1 MSATRQQR
9 VVISA
14 LAVFLLAGSAHGQT
28 AEASGQ
34 EQNPQNQLLD
44 AAAKT
49 AVPSGQV
56 ATLAFANRAIVEFR
70 ATVMSRTP
78 VERASGANH
87 VLSSL
92 VDEHPRGIVG
102 TSVLGEARVVSI
114 DGRVVF
120 VILPQDVD
128 PLIDETIDR
137 KAAEAVSHLQL
148 AFNEAVELR
157 TPSRLL
163 RAVLLALLAT
173 VVFVILLALLLRGHR
188 ASARRLSET
197 AERQIERLP
206 GGEIIS
212 RASRATELVRHLTT
226 IVWMLLGLLLTD
238 VWLTFVLRRF
248 PYTRPL
254 GESLRASALSLFGSL
269 GQMFVNALPGLST
282 VLVIV
287 LITRVMVRLT
297 GALFD
302 AVDRKSVALPG
313 IHPETAQPTR
323 RLVVALLWLFALV
336 VSYGYLPGSDSDAFK
351 GASVFV
357 GLIVSLGSTGIMNQI
372 MSGFT
377 ITYSRALRVG
387 DFVKVGDIEGTVTH
401 IGPLATKVKTPH
413 RVEVTI
419 PNAIVISNAT
429 TNYSRDA
436 ENGVYVHTTVTIGYD
451 APWRQVRALLLA
463 AAERTPGIRSDP
475 KPEVRQ
481 AALQDFFVEYRLLI
495 SLEEP
500 HQRGAVLDALHANI
514 LDAFNEA
521 GVQIMSPHY
530 ESDPHAPKLVPRADW
545 QGIKSPANPDQPES
559 ARGKTKSAGAP

>member
-1 MSATRQQR
+1 MPTVTANRLPR
-9 VVISA
+9 IIICA
-14 LAVFLLAGSAHGQT
+14 LGVFLLGGYARAQTPQESAQ
-28 AEASGQ
+28 AQAQ
-34 EQNPQNQLLD
+34 AID
-44 AAAKT
+44 AAAGT
-49 AVPSGQV
+49 AQPSGQV
-56 ATLAFANRAIVEFR
+56 ATLTYANRPIVQFR

-78 VERASGANH
+78 AERVIGANY
-87 VLSSL
+87 LLGRL

-102 TSVLGEARVVSI
+102 TSVLGDARVVNI
-114 DGRVVF
+114 DGRIVF

-137 KAAEAVSHLQL
+137 KAAEAVTRCSW
-148 AFNEAVELR
+148 R
-157 TPSRLL
+157 STRSSSCGRRRGWL
-163 RAVLLALLAT
+163 RAVGLAVVATLVYFVLLALL
-173 VVFVILLALLLRGHR
+173 VRGHR

-197 AERQIERLP
+197 AQRQIERLP
-206 GGEIIS
+206 GGEVIS
-212 RASRATELVRHLTT
+212 RASRATEVVRHLTA

-238 VWLTFVLRRF
+238 MWLTFVLRRF
-248 PYTRPL
+248 PYTRPW
-254 GESLRASALSLFGSL
+254 GESMRASALNLFGSL
-269 GQMFVNALPGLST
+269 GQMFVNALPGLGT
-282 VLVIV
+282 VLVVV
-287 LITRVMVRLT
+287 LITRVFTRLA

-302 AVDRKSVALPG
+302 AVDRRSVALPG
-313 IHPETAQPTR
+313 IYPETAQPTR
-323 RLVVALLWLFALV
+323 RIVVALLWLFALI

-357 GLIVSLGSTGIMNQI
+357 GLIISLGSTGIMNQI

-387 DFVKVGDIEGTVTH
+387 DFVKVGDVEGTVLH

-481 AALQDFFVEYRLLI
+481 AALQDFFVEYRLLV

-500 HQRGAVLDALHANI
+500 HQRGAVLDVLHANI

-530 ESDPHAPKLVPRADW
+530 EADPHAPKLVPRADW
-545 QGIKSPANPDQPES
+545 QGIKPPADPDQPET